1 MANEDKYGAVRPAPP
16 QQFTRGE
23 VPSIE
28 GSVKRLTGVT
38 LPFADLSR
46 GPGSLAGNAAVIG
59 SSPLL
64 SGLISPP
71 VYAENEIF
79 PRNPTSQDVEV
90 LSSPARWEP
99 DPAGDMRQLLNRRPR
114 ALDGLRA
121 SRGGPMMPGEG
132 A

>member
-1 MANEDKYGAVRPAPP
+1 MANEDKYGAVRPVPP

-46 GPGSLAGNAAVIG
+46 GPGSLVSNAAVVG
-59 SSPLL
+59 SSSLL
-64 SGLISPP
+64 SGLTAPTT
-71 VYAENEIF
+71 YAENEIF

-99 DPAGDMRQLLNRRPR
+99 DSTGDMSLLLNRRPR

>member
-1 MANEDKYGAVRPAPP
+1 MPP

-38 LPFADLSR
+38 LPFVDLSR

-79 PRNPTSQDVEV
+79 PRNPTDSEV
-90 LSSPARWEP
+90 QTLTSPARWEP
-99 DPAGDMRQLLNRRPR
+99 DSTGDMSLLLNRRPR